1 MAQRSLLFFRLSHTD
16 FRQRSCVGTVTK
28 VARRLKCRR
37 TTIAVMTSRGHDL
50 LRPTCQQGVCRG
62 PGSSWSL
69 DISKRRPH
77 LIFKASRPISVCQA
91 DVAVQPWFRNKA
103 IFRRCKV
110 QDIWDIAWAVCRRSP
125 TAGDLSRLQPQ
136 PPPVQAR
143 HQSSHPLNIKP

>member
-1 MAQRSLLFFRLSHTD
+1 
-16 FRQRSCVGTVTK
+16 
-28 VARRLKCRR
+28 
-37 TTIAVMTSRGHDL
+37 MTSRGHDL

-110 QDIWDIAWAVCRRSP
+110 QDIWDIAWLF
-125 TAGDLSRLQPQ
+125 AGDLQQQETSPDSGHNLPQ
-136 PPPVQAR
+136 FRRGISQVI
-143 HQSSHPLNIKP
+143 L